1 MRVRLNSL
9 FLVCVWLMLV
19 GPSLATAT
27 ENTADVRQPLILI
40 LGDSL
45 SAAYGIDQ
53 RDGWV
58 SLLQQRLRQRGLPH
72 QVFNAS
78 VSGETSSGGL
88 RRIGPVLAQQK
99 PDIVVIELGAND
111 GLRGLPIAEMRGNLG
126 KIIQRSQQAGARVLL
141 VGMRLPP
148 NYGFRYTK
156 QFEESYTQLARDH
169 AVGLSPFLLKG
180 MATDLS
186 QMQADGLHPTAEA
199 QPRLLENVWEYLR
212 PLLE

>member
-1 MRVRLNSL
+1 MRVRLSSL
-9 FLVCVWLMLV
+9 FLVCVWLLLT
-19 GPSLATAT
+19 GPSLAAAP
-27 ENTADVRQPLILI
+27 ENTASARPPLILI

-58 SLLQQRLRQRGLPH
+58 HLLQMRLRQRGLPH
-72 QVFNAS
+72 RVFNAS
-78 VSGETSSGGL
+78 ISGETTSGGL
-88 RRIGPVLAQQK
+88 RRIGPALQQQK

-111 GLRGLPIAEMRGNLG
+111 GLRGLPVAAMRRNLDN
-126 KIIQRSQQAGARVLL
+126 IIEVSQQAGARVLL

-156 QFEESYTQLARDH
+156 QFEDSYKQLARTH
-169 AVGLSPFLLKG
+169 AIGLAPFLLEG
-180 MATDLS
+180 VATDLS
-186 QMQADGLHPTAEA
+186 QMQADGLHPIAEV